1 MFHRQTGQP
10 IAEVRTIMSRR
21 NDSSKMSGRD
31 TPKTKP
37 DTFNNPEM
45 NRKAA
50 EAAIPE
56 GPSKQRLK
64 ELQIKLNRENWD

>member
-1 MFHRQTGQP
+1 M
-10 IAEVRTIMSRR
+10 MSRR
-21 NDSSKMSGRD
+21 NDSSKMNGRD
-31 TPKTKP
+31 KPKTQP

-56 GPSKQRLK
+56 GPSKNQDKRAGGFSRS
-64 ELQIKLNRENWD
+64 N

>member
-1 MFHRQTGQP
+1 MIHRETGQP
-10 IAEVRTIMSRR
+10 IAEVRTTMSRR

-31 TPKTKP
+31 TPKTRP

-56 GPSKQRLK
+56 GPSKNQDKRAGGFSRS
-64 ELQIKLNRENWD
+64 N